1 MSIEVLVLADAE
13 QVAAAAAERLV
24 TLIRETILRC
34 GRCTI
39 ALSGGSTPGR
49 LYRILAE
56 LPEGTIEWSH
66 VHALWGDERN
76 VPLDSRES
84 NFRMVREALLDPLG
98 KRGPNIYPVP
108 IDPDQP
114 QATAERYQETLRQLL
129 QASTSAQPQLD
140 VALLGL
146 GDDAHTASLF
156 PGTAALEA
164 SSDWVV
170 ANWVPKLDSYRIT
183 LTAALLNLARLKMFL
198 VCGASKTWA
207 LDRVWHYRPSFAEY
221 PAQLIEP
228 AGGSLCWYIDQA
240 ALGTLELPKPPASV

>member
-1 MSIEVLVLADAE
+1 MSIEVLVLADAD
-13 QVAAAAAERLV
+13 QVAVAAAERLV
-24 TLIRETILRC
+24 SVIREAIQLR

-39 ALSGGSTPGR
+39 ALSGGSTPER
-49 LYRILAE
+49 LYRILAGR
-56 LPEGTIEWSH
+56 PEGEIEWSS

-76 VPLDSRES
+76 VTLDSSES

-129 QASTSAQPQLD
+129 QVSGATEPQLD

-164 SSDWVV
+164 STEWVV

-183 LTAALLNLARLKMFL
+183 LTAPLLNLARLKMFL
-198 VCGASKTWA
+198 VCGATKTWA
-207 LDRVWHYRPSFAEY
+207 LDRVWHYRSSFTEY

-228 AGGSLCWYIDQA
+228 ASGTLSWLIDQA
-240 ALGTLELPKPPASV
+240 ALGTLELPKPSA

>member
-1 MSIEVLVLADAE
+1 MSIEVLVQADAD

-24 TLIRETILRC
+24 RFIRETIQLR

-39 ALSGGSTPGR
+39 ALSGGSTPER

-56 LPEGTIEWSH
+56 LPDGEIEWTH

-76 VPLDSRES
+76 VPLDSQES

-108 IDPDQP
+108 IDPEAP

-129 QASTSAQPQLD
+129 QVGTSPEPQLD
-140 VALLGL
+140 VVLLGL

-164 SSDWVV
+164 STEWVV

-183 LTAALLNLARLKMFL
+183 LTAALLNRARLKMFL

-207 LDRVWHYRPSFAEY
+207 LDRVWHYRASVTEY

-228 AGGSLCWYIDQA
+228 AGGSLCWFIDRA
-240 ALGTLELPKPPASV
+240 ALGTLELPKPLA